1 MANPAFDPETLAIG
15 TVGRPHGL
23 GGELTLRPH
32 NTSATAPSALGAAV
46 GAGMGGGA
54 GAAGTGRISRVWLEK
69 EGLRREWRVD
79 ALRRAGPVW
88 IFRLAGI
95 DSRDSADTLTNAV
108 VRIARSAL
116 PALAEGEFFVED
128 LVGCA
133 VVNDDGRA
141 LGSVA
146 SLFWNGAQDIM
157 VVRAGEGG
165 DLGGSASA
173 SASASTG
180 KGASPG
186 QAPGSGGRAPRAD
199 VDDEILIPVVPAFVR
214 TVDTVGRQVVVEW
227 SLETEEV
234 PPEVRTRP
242 DG

>member
-46 GAGMGGGA
+46 GAGLGAGA
-54 GAAGTGRISRVWLEK
+54 GAAGAGRISRVWLEK
-69 EGLRREWRVD
+69 EGLRREWRVE

-95 DSRDSADTLTNAV
+95 DSRESADTLTNAV

-116 PALAEGEFFVED
+116 PALGEGEFFVED

-157 VVRAGEGG
+157 VVRARAGG
-165 DLGGSASA
+165 DPGGSG
-173 SASASTG
+173 TRD
-180 KGASPG
+180 
-186 QAPGSGGRAPRAD
+186 GSGARAPRAA

-214 TVDTVGRQVVVEW
+214 TVDTVGRRVVVEW

-234 PPEVRTRP
+234 RPEVRTRP